1 MNPDFGQISRGITDF
16 KPPPSNNY
24 VRDAK
29 TFLES
34 NGIVAKFRF
43 HYACAYCVYNAA
55 SIRWQYTGCAIRT
68 IA

>member
-34 NGIVAKFRF
+34 NGIVAKFAFLMLVLIVDTVNR
-43 HYACAYCVYNAA
+43 
-55 SIRWQYTGCAIRT
+55 
-68 IA
+68 